1 MSSPHILVVDDE
13 PEIRNTVKD
22 ILEDE
27 GYSVSVAENAQSA
40 RECRIEQTPDLVFLD
55 IWMPKEDGVSL
66 LKDWK
71 ENEGMSTPVI
81 MMSGHGSVET
91 AVEATRI
98 GAFDFIEKPL
108 SLLEAK

>member
-55 IWMPKEDGVSL
+55 IWMPIWSF
-66 LKDWK
+66 W
-71 ENEGMSTPVI
+71 I
-81 MMSGHGSVET
+81 SGCLRKMASVYSRT
-91 AVEATRI
+91 GKKMKA
-98 GAFDFIEKPL
+98 
-108 SLLEAK
+108 